1 MPYSNYYPC
10 TLDDCDRARQ
20 SSLYCKKHYQKYKK
34 YGDPSGGVGS
44 GNNQTKHQFCTVDGC
59 DKKHTAL
66 GMCQMHYRRNA
77 LYGDP
82 RISPGRLRKHNRQV
96 TQTGYIL
103 VYEPDN
109 KTSTANGFGLEH
121 RLIMAAHLGRP
132 LEAHEQVHHK
142 NGIRYDNR
150 IENLELWSTR
160 QPPGQRIEDKIQY
173 AVEILQQ
180 YAPEK
185 LA

>member
-10 TLDDCDRARQ
+10 TLNDCDRARQ
-20 SSLYCKKHYQKYKK
+20 SSLYCTKHYQKYKK
-34 YGDPSGGVGS
+34 YGDPLGGPGK
-44 GNNQTKHQFCTVDGC
+44 GGNQTKHELCTIEGC
-59 DKKHTAL
+59 GKSHAAL
-66 GMCQMHYRRNA
+66 GLCQMHYRRNA

-82 RISPGRLRKHNRQV
+82 NLKPGRDRTSNRRIN
-96 TQTGYIL
+96 QTGYVV
-103 VYEPDN
+103 VYDPEN
-109 KTSTANGFGLEH
+109 ETSTANGFGLEH

-150 IENLELWSTR
+150 IENLELWSTK